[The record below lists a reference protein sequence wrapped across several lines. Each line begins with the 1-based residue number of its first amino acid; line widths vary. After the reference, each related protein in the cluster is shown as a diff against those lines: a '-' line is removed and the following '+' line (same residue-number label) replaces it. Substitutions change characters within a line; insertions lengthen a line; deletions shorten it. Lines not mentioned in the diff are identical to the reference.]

1 MKKAVSILVILLSIF
16 GLMTGCSAEYQDGVY
31 HAEFSDYDSHGWK
44 EYVDV
49 QVQDNT
55 VTVFTPDGEELTVTC
70 DDEGLQKVR
79 EVYGEAV
86 PFMVAR

>member
-1 MKKAVSILVILLSIF
+1 M
-16 GLMTGCSAEYQDGVY
+16 GV
-31 HAEFSDYDSHGWK
+31 AS
-44 EYVDV
+44 
-49 QVQDNT
+49 T